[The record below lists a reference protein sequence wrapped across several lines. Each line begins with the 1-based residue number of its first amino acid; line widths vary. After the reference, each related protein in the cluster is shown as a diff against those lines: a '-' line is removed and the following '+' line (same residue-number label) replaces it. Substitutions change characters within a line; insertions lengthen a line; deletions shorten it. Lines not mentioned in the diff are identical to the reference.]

1 MVRQQRDRETADQ
14 QQQPRDYREN
24 DDGASDSHE
33 GLPTEPA
40 PKRHKRGKYVS
51 KACGQ
56 CQRRKIKCDGCI
68 PCRPCVLNGRDCL
81 MQTVDMRRR
90 RPTGLT
96 ESGVADRELANA
108 DAGLHNH
115 DDQLTARDLASRL
128 SRIEHQLSLVLESVG
143 RDKDSPVDKE
153 LGIHG
158 STSPQGAT
166 ARRPVN
172 SDISDVVR
180 SQVPAFSGESS
191 ITHTL
196 DQIEGY
202 LERTDVTYGNAERP
216 MSCQVSGTSLTA
228 PSSPLGGFRETREAV
243 DIRKVLNAYGIDPRK
258 EEWDGYMH
266 TFCDEVHILYP
277 FLHIPSLWANYA
289 NMWNSGFS
297 STEHEF
303 QRSKDYRMMVAQV
316 WVCIALGRCTE
327 SPRVS
332 SEEGKHSAGW
342 SIFEAA
348 TDLIGDLV
356 GCFRACSRPTIILQT
371 YALMVVYLFRLDA
384 NERAEKFLALAIS
397 HAHHL
402 GFHRSKVIR
411 RMPVFNDEM
420 IRRLWWSLYALDRRL
435 AIETG
440 HPFLIQDVNV
450 DAPHPQNL
458 DDEWLTRYKED
469 SKTSNE
475 LESDIKTALSK
486 DPITPIPYLSATT
499 RYSRVLGKIWEA
511 IYGANMTDVIPSS
524 SLLEYLDQLISR
536 AQVEVRPEFSDS
548 YQSEPPNLEQTNP
561 LRWLAK
567 QQMLMRIR
575 WLSLRLLIRKPILQQ
590 RASPQESIAD
600 ILETEVTCIRIACN
614 IIQEFKQ
621 IPQYTASA
629 FPFLHP
635 LVGAT
640 VVTLGLIIREPS
652 FKATYGNITLHAA
665 ISLENY
671 CRKTWVSGKMIRT
684 IRRLNQITSSVL
696 SSSRTRASSRSALQS
711 SSRNYSGDTQTVP
724 QTTSTRT
731 WPSSMTLPLENP
743 TSHTSAVHS
752 SYIPISAL
760 TNQNTTSLTTSPM
773 HASHSMTPSTQL
785 QHTSEGWAVAP
796 TNLVTADF
804 DFEQSLTSDLIPG
817 GHIYGWMAG
826 TQQSEMQHDGT
837 AYMEMGW
844 LESLFGTDLGSN
856 VMLPPED

>member
-1 MVRQQRDRETADQ
+1 MVRQQRDRETADK

-40 PKRHKRGKYVS
+40 PKRHKRGKYVEEKS
-51 KACGQ
+51 K
-56 CQRRKIKCDGCI
+56 
-68 PCRPCVLNGRDCL
+68 
-81 MQTVDMRRR
+81 
-90 RPTGLT
+90 
-96 ESGVADRELANA
+96 ELADA
-108 DAGLHNH
+108 DAGLRNH
-115 DDQLTARDLASRL
+115 DEQ
-128 SRIEHQLSLVLESVG
+128 
-143 RDKDSPVDKE
+143 
-153 LGIHG
+153 
-158 STSPQGAT
+158 
-166 ARRPVN
+166 
-172 SDISDVVR
+172 
-180 SQVPAFSGESS
+180 SQVPAFLGESS
-191 ITHTL
+191 INHTL

-202 LERTDVTYGNAERP
+202 LGRTDATYSNAERP

-228 PSSPLGGFRETREAV
+228 PSSPVGGSRDTREAV

-303 QRSKDYRMMVAQV
+303 QRSKDYRMMVAQ
-316 WVCIALGRCTE
+316 
-327 SPRVS
+327 
-332 SEEGKHSAGW
+332 
-342 SIFEAA
+342 
-348 TDLIGDLV
+348 
-356 GCFRACSRPTIILQT
+356 
-371 YALMVVYLFRLDA
+371 VVYLFRLDA

-458 DDEWLTRYKED
+458 DDEWLIRYKED

-475 LESDIKTALSK
+475 LESDIKTALLK
-486 DPITPIPYLSATT
+486 DSITPIPYLSATI
-499 RYSRVLGKIWEA
+499 RYSRVVGKIWEA

-548 YQSEPPNLEQTNP
+548 HQSEPPNLERTNP
-561 LRWLAK
+561 LRWLTK

-629 FPFLHP
+629 FPFLHS

-696 SSSRTRASSRSALQS
+696 SDSRNRASSRSALQPPS
-711 SSRNYSGDTQTVP
+711 HNHKTDTNTVLH
-724 QTTSTRT
+724 TTTT
-731 WPSSMTLPLENP
+731 TTLPSSTILPASDLTN
-743 TSHTSAVHS
+743 HTSAVQS

-760 TNQNTTSLTTSPM
+760 TNQNTTSLTMSPM
-773 HASHSMTPSTQL
+773 HASNSTVPSTHF
-785 QHTSEGWAVAP
+785 QHTSEGWTVTP
-796 TNLVTADF
+796 PNLVTTDF

-817 GHIYGWMAG
+817 GHVYGWMAG
-826 TQQSEMQHDGT
+826 AQLTEFQQDGT

-856 VMLPPED
+856 VMLPPEG

>member
-1 MVRQQRDRETADQ
+1 
-14 QQQPRDYREN
+14 
-24 DDGASDSHE
+24 
-33 GLPTEPA
+33 
-40 PKRHKRGKYVS
+40 
-51 KACGQ
+51 
-56 CQRRKIKCDGCI
+56 
-68 PCRPCVLNGRDCL
+68 
-81 MQTVDMRRR
+81 MRRR
-90 RPTGLT
+90 RTTGLT
-96 ESGVADRELANA
+96 ESGVPDGELANS
-108 DAGLHNH
+108 DASRHNH

-143 RDKDSPVDKE
+143 RDKDRSVGKE
-153 LGIHG
+153 PGTDG
-158 STSPQGAT
+158 SSHLREANV
-166 ARRPVN
+166 RRPIT
-172 SDISDVVR
+172 SDISNAVR
-180 SQVPAFSGESS
+180 AQVPAFSGESS
-191 ITHTL
+191 INHTL

-202 LERTDVTYGNAERP
+202 LERTDVTYDNAEHQP
-216 MSCQVSGTSLTA
+216 MSCQASGISLTA
-228 PSSPLGGFRETREAV
+228 PSSPLAGSRETREAV
-243 DIRKVLNAYGIDPRK
+243 DIRKILNGYGIDPRK

-327 SPRVS
+327 SPRLC

-397 HAHHL
+397 HAHYL
-402 GFHRSKVIR
+402 GFHRSKVVR

-458 DDEWLTRYKED
+458 DDDWLTRHKED
-469 SKTSNE
+469 PKTNNE
-475 LESDIKTALSK
+475 LEKDIKEALCQ
-486 DPITPIPYLSATT
+486 DPITPIPYLNATI
-499 RYSRVLGKIWEA
+499 RYSRVVGKIWEA

-524 SLLEYLDQLISR
+524 SLLEYLDQLISS
-536 AQVEVRPEFSDS
+536 AQVEVRPEFSDNHH
-548 YQSEPPNLEQTNP
+548 SEPPNLERRNP
-561 LRWLAK
+561 LRWLTK

-600 ILETEVTCIRIACN
+600 ILETEVTCIRIASN

-629 FPFLHP
+629 FPFLHS

-652 FKATYGNITLHAA
+652 FKAMYGNITLHAA

-696 SSSRTRASSRSALQS
+696 SHSRNQPSKRSAALQPS
-711 SSRNYSGDTQTVP
+711 SQNHITDTNTAP
-724 QTTSTRT
+724 QTTAWT
-731 WPSSMTLPLENP
+731 SSMAFPPSNNT
-743 TSHTSAVHS
+743 THTSTVQGG
-752 SYIPISAL
+752 YIPISAL
-760 TNQNTTSLTTSPM
+760 TNQNTSSLATNPI
-773 HASHSMTPSTQL
+773 HPSHPIPPLTHL
-785 QHTSEGWAVAP
+785 QHTSEGWTVTP
-796 TNLVTADF
+796 PNLVTTDF
-804 DFEQSLTSDLIPG
+804 DFEQSLTSDFIPG
-817 GHIYGWMAG
+817 GPVHGWMVG
-826 TQQSEMQHDGT
+826 TRPSGVEDGT

-844 LESLFGTDLGSN
+844 LESLFGTDIGSN
-856 VMLPPED
+856 VMLPPEG

>member
-1 MVRQQRDRETADQ
+1 MVRQQPDRKSANQ
-14 QQQPRDYREN
+14 QHQPRDNREH
-24 DDGASDSHE
+24 DDRTSDSHE
-33 GLPTEPA
+33 GLPNEPA
-40 PKRHKRGKYVS
+40 PKRHKRGKYVGEKS
-51 KACGQ
+51 
-56 CQRRKIKCDGCI
+56 
-68 PCRPCVLNGRDCL
+68 
-81 MQTVDMRRR
+81 
-90 RPTGLT
+90 
-96 ESGVADRELANA
+96 RELANA
-108 DAGLHNH
+108 DAGFHSQ
-115 DDQLTARDLASRL
+115 DDQ
-128 SRIEHQLSLVLESVG
+128 
-143 RDKDSPVDKE
+143 
-153 LGIHG
+153 
-158 STSPQGAT
+158 
-166 ARRPVN
+166 
-172 SDISDVVR
+172 

-191 ITHTL
+191 INHTL

-202 LERTDVTYGNAERP
+202 LERTDVRYGHAERL
-216 MSCQVSGTSLTA
+216 MSCQASGTSLTA
-228 PSSPLGGFRETREAV
+228 PSSPAGGSRETHETV
-243 DIRKVLNAYGIDPRK
+243 DIRRILNTCGIHPRK
-258 EEWDGYMH
+258 EEWDGYMQ

-316 WVCIALGRCTE
+316 
-327 SPRVS
+327 
-332 SEEGKHSAGW
+332 
-342 SIFEAA
+342 
-348 TDLIGDLV
+348 
-356 GCFRACSRPTIILQT
+356 
-371 YALMVVYLFRLDA
+371 VYLFRLDA

-402 GFHRSKVIR
+402 GFHRSKVVR
-411 RMPVFNDEM
+411 CMSAFNDEM

-458 DDEWLTRYKED
+458 DDEWLNRHKED

-475 LESDIKTALSK
+475 LENDIKAALSK
-486 DPITPIPYLSATT
+486 DPTTPIPYLSATI
-499 RYSRVLGKIWEA
+499 RYSRVVGKIWEA

-548 YQSEPPNLEQTNP
+548 HQSEPPNLERSNP
-561 LRWLAK
+561 LRWLTK

-629 FPFLHP
+629 FPFLHS

-652 FKATYGNITLHAA
+652 FKAMYGNITLHAA

-696 SSSRTRASSRSALQS
+696 SNSRNRASSRSSMQPS
-711 SSRNYSGDTQTVP
+711 SHNHTTDTNRVP
-724 QTTSTRT
+724 QTTSTTT
-731 WPSSMTLPLENP
+731 WASSTTLPLENP
-743 TSHTSAVHS
+743 TSHTSTVHA

-773 HASHSMTPSTQL
+773 HAPHSIAPSTHF
-785 QHTSEGWAVAP
+785 QHASEGWTVTP
-796 TNLVTADF
+796 TNLVTTDF
-804 DFEQSLTSDLIPG
+804 DFEQSLTSDLIPD
-817 GHIYGWMAG
+817 GHVYGWMAG
-826 TQQSEMQHDGT
+826 TQPGEMQQDGT

-856 VMLPPED
+856 VMVPPEG